1 MDLPVWQALHE
12 ELGPLGFAVV
22 TVALD
27 RSPEDARPWIEKAPP
42 SRPGLEHPSL
52 IDTEF
57 RVADLYGM
65 VNVPTVVWIDEAGR
79 IVRPNDVAFATDTY
93 KHITNL
99 DSGRSLAA
107 IRAWARGETRPL
119 DPGTVRARQA
129 LPTAEHQQA
138 RAEFGLARWLYGQG
152 RQDAAKAHFARAD
165 ALAPHDWTI
174 RRGSMLMRNLD
185 PFGQDFRSIRTEWV
199 NAGHAYYLP
208 LPD

>member
-12 ELGPLGFAVV
+12 ELAPLGFTVV

-27 RSPEDARPWIEKAPP
+27 RSAEDARPWIEQARP
-42 SRPGLEHPSL
+42 SRPGMEHPSL

-57 RVADLYGM
+57 RIADLYGM

-93 KHITNL
+93 RHITHM
-99 DSGRSLAA
+99 DAAKSLGA
-107 IRAWARGETRPL
+107 IRAWVRGETRPP
-119 DPGTVRARQA
+119 DAATVRAWQA

-138 RAEFGLARWLYGQG
+138 RAEFGLARWLYAHGLPE
-152 RQDAAKAHFARAD
+152 AAKGHFAQAE

-174 RRGSMLMRNLD
+174 RRGSMPMRDMD
-185 PFGQDFRSIRTEWV
+185 PFGPDFRTRRTEWV
-199 NAGHAYYLP
+199 NAGHPYYLP
-208 LPD
+208 LE